1 VAVALEDF
9 VVRQATVDVCERY
22 TPVTEQGTL
31 VTEKAQPIALLLA
44 RVALGII
51 FIAHG
56 WEKFAMSGID
66 GTTAF
71 FESVNVPLPWAMA
84 VATAVLELAGGVA
97 LVLGLLL
104 PVVGTLLTLDM
115 LGAIAFVHGGKGLF
129 IDKDG
134 FELVLDLAA
143 ASLAIAFSGGGALAA
158 GTLWK
163 GRRARAPEHQM
174 P

>member
-1 VAVALEDF
+1 MDIMI
-9 VVRQATVDVCERY
+9 
-22 TPVTEQGTL
+22 
-31 VTEKAQPIALLLA
+31 EKAQPIALLLA

-66 GTTAF
+66 STTEF
-71 FESVNVPLPWAMA
+71 FESVGVPLAR
-84 VATAVLELAGGVA
+84 ATAVGTATLELVGGVA

-115 LGAIAFVHGGKGLF
+115 VGAIVFVHGSKGLF

-134 FELVLDLAA
+134 YELVLGLAA

-158 GTLWK
+158 DSLWQGHRADFVH
-163 GRRARAPEHQM
+163 GRR
-174 P
+174 